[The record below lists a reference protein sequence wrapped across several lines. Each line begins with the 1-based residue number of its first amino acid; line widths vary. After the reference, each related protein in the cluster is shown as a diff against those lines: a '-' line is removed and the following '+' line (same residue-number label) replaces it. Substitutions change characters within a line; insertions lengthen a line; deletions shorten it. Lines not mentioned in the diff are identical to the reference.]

1 MVVHSYY
8 PVGEVR
14 AEREA
19 RAAVEEGYDVTVV
32 CLRRPDE
39 PQHEVVD
46 GIRIERLPVQHV
58 RGVGTLR
65 TIREYLDFALRATV
79 AVARIDRRL
88 PVDVTYVHAPPD
100 FLVVAGLLTR
110 LRRRRLVLDIHDLT
124 PHMFDARF
132 APGRRSQLAQRF
144 LYVVERAACAVANEV
159 VTVHGP
165 YRDELAAHGVPAEK
179 ITVVMNAPAPES
191 VARARAAAENG
202 KRMEGFVAAYHGTV
216 TQWYGV
222 DLLVE
227 AIARLTDRV
236 PGIRGLILGEGDALP
251 EVEALAQRLGVGSR
265 IEFPARLV
273 SQAEAICR
281 VAGASVG
288 VVPNRPTRL
297 NRFALSSKLLEYVSV
312 GVPVVV
318 SRLQTLEAH
327 FGPDEVTFFTP
338 GDPQSLAEAIA
349 WVAEHPEEAREKAV
363 RAERRAERYA
373 WPENRARLLKALA
386 VGRR

>member
-19 RAAVEEGYDVTVV
+19 RAAVEAGYEVTVV
-32 CLRRPDE
+32 CLRRPYE
-39 PQHEVVD
+39 QHKEIVD

-58 RGVGTLR
+58 RGVGALR
-65 TIREYLDFALRATV
+65 MIREYVDFALRSTI
-79 AVARIDRRL
+79 AVIRIDRKL

-100 FLVVAGLLTR
+100 FLVVAGVLPR
-110 LRRRRLVLDIHDLT
+110 LRRRRVVLDIHDLT

-132 APGRRSQLAQRF
+132 APGRRSRLAQRL
-144 LYVVERAACAVANEV
+144 LYAVERAACAVANEV

-202 KRMEGFVAAYHGTV
+202 KGMEGFVAAYHGTV

-251 EVEALAQRLGVGSR
+251 EIEALAQRLGVGSR
-265 IEFPARLV
+265 IEFPATLV

-297 NRFALSSKLLEYVSV
+297 NRFALSSKLLEYVSL
-312 GVPVVV
+312 GIPVVV
-318 SRLQTLEAH
+318 AELETLAAH
-327 FGPDEVTFFTP
+327 FDPHEVTFFRP
-338 GDPQSLAEAIA
+338 GDADSLAEAIA
-349 WVAEHPEEAREKAV
+349 WVAENAEEAGEMAA
-363 RAERRAERYA
+363 RAERRAQQYA
-373 WPENRARLLKALA
+373 WPENRARLLAALA
-386 VGRR
+386 PR